1 QVALLDPDPVLAGQ
15 YTANLNTK
23 LENVTAELLGALD
36 FARLVR
42 VVEDQRV
49 QIAVAGMEYIGD
61 PQPMPF
67 RQRRNLAQHLGE
79 AAARDRAVHAVIIG
93 RDAPH
98 GWKRRLAPGP
108 EQQTLGLGPADAQR
122 DGAVR
127 PGKPLDDGEQMVD
140 LG

>member
-49 QIAVAGMEYIGD
+49 QIAIAGMEHIGD

-67 RQRRNLAQHLGE
+67 RERRNLAQHLGE
-79 AAARDRAVHAVIIG
+79 TAARDRAVHAVVIR
-93 RDAPH
+93 RDAPDR
-98 GWKRRLAPGP
+98 GKRRLAPGP
-108 EQQTLGLGPADAQR
+108 EQQALGLGPADAQR
-122 DGAVR
+122 DR
-127 PGKPLDDGEQMVD
+127 PVLPGE
-140 LG
+140 